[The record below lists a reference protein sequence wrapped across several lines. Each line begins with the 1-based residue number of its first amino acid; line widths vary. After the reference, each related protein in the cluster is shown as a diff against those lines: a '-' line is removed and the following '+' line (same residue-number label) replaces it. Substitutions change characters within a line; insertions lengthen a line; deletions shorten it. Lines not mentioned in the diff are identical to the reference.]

1 MLAPSNATSMRLLTL
16 VQSQAI
22 IAGPHIF
29 VSGQLPADASGKLIE
44 GSIADKTT
52 AVCENLKAILEDAG
66 SSLSR
71 VVKVGP
77 TLLKEQ

>member
-1 MLAPSNATSMRLLTL
+1 LE
-16 VQSQAI
+16 QSQAI

-29 VSGQLPADASGKLIE
+29 VSGQLPADASGNLID

-66 SSLSR
+66 SSISR
-71 VVKVGP
+71 VVKVLLHL
-77 TLLKEQ
+77 TLRVNGSQLSILWRS

>member
-1 MLAPSNATSMRLLTL
+1 MHGQLLTP

-71 VVKVGP
+71 VVEVGP
-77 TLLKEQ
+77 TSVKLR